1 MRMPLVAAAILVGF
15 VGLLTVSQIYAQ
27 RPAAPQT
34 PRNGVAVLDVFAI
47 VQGSTKIKQ
56 AKDSLTAE
64 IEAKKTSFQKESERG
79 KALTEKFRTLPPN
92 SPDREKLEREILKMK
107 ADFELEGKK
116 FERESQ
122 EKQTKVW
129 YSLSRDMQEEVDKFA
144 KANGIQLVLR
154 SEPPQPDLTDPQAI
168 GQEIRKL
175 IVYQR
180 GMDVTPAL
188 VEAVNRR
195 PAGVPSTARGPAPP
209 AKPAQR

>member
-1 MRMPLVAAAILVGF
+1 MPLVAAAILVGL
-15 VGLLTVSQIYAQ
+15 VGLLTVSQIHAQ

-34 PRNGVAVLDVFAI
+34 PRNGVAVVDVFAI

-64 IEAKKTSFQKESERG
+64 IEAKKESFQKESNRG

-107 ADFELEGKK
+107 ADFELQGKK
-116 FERESQ
+116 FERDSQ

-129 YSLSRDMQEEVDKFA
+129 YSLSRDLLEEVDKFA
-144 KANGIQLVLR
+144 KSNGIQLVLR
-154 SEPPQPDLTDPQAI
+154 SEPPQPELTDPQAI
-168 GQEIRKL
+168 GLEIRKL

-180 GMDVTPAL
+180 GMDVTPSL
-188 VEAVNRR
+188 VDAVNRR
-195 PAGVPSTARGPAPP
+195 PAGVLSTARAPAPP
-209 AKPAQR
+209 AKPAER